1 MSQNLMQKLLA
12 ERNAAVKDSGN
23 LSEKVSDQMSI
34 LLIICDELQKLH
46 DKSDRLESK
55 IDKLLQRPVGSTFA
69 ASNNEQTIKDIPSD
83 TEPQPEAFIPS
94 IDTDNMSVKGAQVSV
109 KTKTRSIGD
118 NVSGLRDLNGDK

>member
-1 MSQNLMQKLLA
+1 MHSL
-12 ERNAAVKDSGN
+12 
-23 LSEKVSDQMSI
+23 EKVSDQMSI